1 MTRNLKKHL
10 LRIVAILFLTSGT
23 ALHAQ
28 ETDMTNSQ
36 AAAVQ
41 RLGVYVLSSDL
52 KRSREFYG
60 AIFGTAPKIE
70 TDVFIG
76 FDVAGGLFAVISKQ
90 TFAPDA
96 KLGGN
101 IVPYLKVDDIQATLQ
116 HVETIAPD
124 ALKAPGLISEGP
136 ISLFKVTDPD
146 GNILEYYS
154 LNTPIDGL

>member
-1 MTRNLKKHL
+1 MKT
-10 LRIVAILFLTSGT
+10 
-23 ALHAQ
+23 
-28 ETDMTNSQ
+28 SQ
-36 AAAVQ
+36 AATVQ

-70 TDVFIG
+70 TDVLIG

-96 KLGGN
+96 KLCGN
-101 IVPYLKVDDIQATLQ
+101 TVPYLKVDDIQAALQ

>member
-1 MTRNLKKHL
+1 
-10 LRIVAILFLTSGT
+10 
-23 ALHAQ
+23 
-28 ETDMTNSQ
+28 MTNSQ

-52 KRSREFYG
+52 SRSREFYQDLFS
-60 AIFGTAPKIE
+60 AAPTVE

-101 IVPYLKVDDIQATLQ
+101 TVPYLKVDEIQAALQ

-146 GNILEYYS
+146 GNILEYYA
-154 LNTPIDGL
+154 LNMPIDGL

>member
-1 MTRNLKKHL
+1 MTRNLTKHL
-10 LRIVAILFLTSGT
+10 LWILAILFLTSGT

-36 AAAVQ
+36 AAAFQ

-52 KRSREFYG
+52 SRSREFYQDLFS
-60 AIFGTAPKIE
+60 AAPTVE

-101 IVPYLKVDDIQATLQ
+101 TVPYLKVDDIQAALQ

-136 ISLFKVTDPD
+136 ISLFKFTDPD
-146 GNILEYYS
+146 GNILEYYA
-154 LNTPIDGL
+154 LNAPIDGL

>member
-1 MTRNLKKHL
+1 
-10 LRIVAILFLTSGT
+10 
-23 ALHAQ
+23 
-28 ETDMTNSQ
+28 MTNSQ
-36 AAAVQ
+36 AATVQ

-101 IVPYLKVDDIQATLQ
+101 TVPYLKVDDIQMALQ

-146 GNILEYYS
+146 GNIIEYYS